1 MRIIAG
7 LYRGRRILPPSG
19 RTTRPITDRVKES
32 LFAILGERV
41 RGAKVAD
48 IFAGTG
54 SLGLEA
60 ISREAESCLFV
71 EKDRGALRILRE
83 NIDSLGVASKA
94 SISAKNAWY
103 FAKFAHPYKPL
114 DLVFLDPPYLDSRDS
129 GDDSPLAKLLV
140 GLAEPNQLSED
151 ATVVIRHESAN
162 PCLDRYDRLVLTD
175 SRRYGSMA
183 LSFLTLGS
191 PAAEKDELTPPE

>member
-7 LYRGRRILPPSG
+7 LYRGKRILPPAG

-41 RGAKVAD
+41 RDAKVAD

-60 ISREAESCLFV
+60 LSREAESCLFV
-71 EKDRGALRILRE
+71 EKDRAALRILRQ
-83 NIDSLGVASKA
+83 NIDSMPLAGKTR
-94 SISAKNAWY
+94 ISTRNAWH
-103 FAKFAHPYKPL
+103 FAQFARAEQPF
-114 DLVFLDPPYLDSRDS
+114 DMVFVDPPYLDSKDS
-129 GDDSPLAKLLV
+129 GDDSPLAKLLI
-140 GLAEPNQLSED
+140 GLAEQDMLAEV
-151 ATVVIRHESAN
+151 ATVVLRHESAH
-162 PCLDRYDRLVLTD
+162 PCLDRYGRLVLTD

-183 LSFLTLGS
+183 LSFLTPGS
-191 PAAEKDELTPPE
+191 PAAEKDELAPPE